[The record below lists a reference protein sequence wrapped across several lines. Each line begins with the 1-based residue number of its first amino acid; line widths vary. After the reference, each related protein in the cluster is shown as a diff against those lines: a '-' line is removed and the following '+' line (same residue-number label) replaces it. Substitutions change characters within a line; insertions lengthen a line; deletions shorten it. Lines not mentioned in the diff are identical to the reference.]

1 MHMVSA
7 FASEFGVVLGQ
18 LKTHEKSNEITAI
31 PELIKLLDLKG
42 AIVTID
48 AMGCQHKIATQIIDQ
63 GASYIF
69 SLKGNQSTLHD
80 DVKTFFE
87 TPPRSLK
94 IEETEQIDKAHGRF
108 EHRKCRVCK
117 EVGWLK
123 EQHENWSSISS
134 IIEIESI
141 REVNNVTS
149 TEKRY
154 YISGLN
160 TDALTLLK
168 SIRFHW
174 GVENQ
179 LHWVLDM
186 TFEDDQSR
194 IRKGNAPVNMA
205 VVKKITMNLLRALKQ
220 KPEHKR
226 KSLKVMRKMA
236 GWNPVFLD
244 EILRAK
250 F

>member
-1 MHMVSA
+1 M
-7 FASEFGVVLGQ
+7 
-18 LKTHEKSNEITAI
+18 K
-31 PELIKLLDLKG
+31 
-42 AIVTID
+42 
-48 AMGCQHKIATQIIDQ
+48 
-63 GASYIF
+63 
-69 SLKGNQSTLHD
+69 
-80 DVKTFFE
+80 
-87 TPPRSLK
+87 
-94 IEETEQIDKAHGRF
+94 
-108 EHRKCRVCK
+108 
-117 EVGWLK
+117 
-123 EQHENWSSISS
+123 
-134 IIEIESI
+134 
-141 REVNNVTS
+141 NVTS

-154 YISGLN
+154 YISSLN

-236 GWNPVFLD
+236 GWSPVFLD

>member
-1 MHMVSA
+1 MC
-7 FASEFGVVLGQ
+7 
-18 LKTHEKSNEITAI
+18 NEV
-31 PELIKLLDLKG
+31 D
-42 AIVTID
+42 
-48 AMGCQHKIATQIIDQ
+48 
-63 GASYIF
+63 
-69 SLKGNQSTLHD
+69 
-80 DVKTFFE
+80 
-87 TPPRSLK
+87 
-94 IEETEQIDKAHGRF
+94 
-108 EHRKCRVCK
+108 
-117 EVGWLK
+117 WLK

-141 REVNNVTS
+141 REVKNVIS

-154 YISGLN
+154 YISSLN
-160 TDALTLLK
+160 TDALTFLK

-244 EILRAK
+244 EILRVK

>member
-1 MHMVSA
+1 MRN
-7 FASEFGVVLGQ
+7 F
-18 LKTHEKSNEITAI
+18 SNEV
-31 PELIKLLDLKG
+31 D
-42 AIVTID
+42 
-48 AMGCQHKIATQIIDQ
+48 
-63 GASYIF
+63 
-69 SLKGNQSTLHD
+69 
-80 DVKTFFE
+80 
-87 TPPRSLK
+87 
-94 IEETEQIDKAHGRF
+94 
-108 EHRKCRVCK
+108 
-117 EVGWLK
+117 WLK
-123 EQHENWSSISS
+123 EHHENWSSISS

-141 REVNNVTS
+141 REVKNVIS

-154 YISGLN
+154 YISSLN
-160 TDALTLLK
+160 TDALTFLK

-194 IRKGNAPVNMA
+194 IRKGNAPVNIA